1 MAAAVGGGGGGG
13 GGGRTFFLDAFAA
26 RQWDDPAYDGTVLRF
41 DRGRFV
47 ERVHELH
54 ADGGSAPL
62 VPGYAVRGRCR
73 RRSRTAAGRRAS
85 RSIFEERS
93 LRSPLTLVPSLP
105 RATLA
110 GAPRTSA
117 STVLARWFPAQ
128 VVEAPEAKFLD
139 IILYS
144 REQLETERASSQP
157 PESAET
163 TTPLPDA
170 PWGIICI
177 KAQDVNY
184 ELPMSPIT
192 MMRNALGTAE
202 GGSGVALDRK
212 KYEESVEFWDS
223 HANIIGAGWGAEK
236 GAARTPWLELYARS
250 KIEEDGLDKAMVT
263 TSSMSPARSSTSS
276 PAMRKRKRP
285 AAMES
290 FLSTAC
296 EW

>member
-13 GGGRTFFLDAFAA
+13 GGAGGRTFFLDGFAA

-54 ADGGSAPL
+54 ADGGGAPL
-62 VPGYAVRGRCR
+62 VPGYA
-73 RRSRTAAGRRAS
+73 
-85 RSIFEERS
+85 
-93 LRSPLTLVPSLP
+93 
-105 RATLA
+105 
-110 GAPRTSA
+110 
-117 STVLARWFPAQ
+117 VLARWFPAQ

-144 REQLETERASSQP
+144 REQLEIERASSQP

-163 TTPLPDA
+163 ATPLPA

-177 KAQDVNY
+177 KAQDVDH

-192 MMRNALGTAE
+192 MMRNALGTVE

-212 KYEESVEFWDS
+212 KYEDSVKFWDS
-223 HANIIGAGWGAEK
+223 HANITGGLRELLLGLPALSRESESLPGAELK
-236 GAARTPWLELYARS
+236 RMAWTRQW
-250 KIEEDGLDKAMVT
+250 